1 MESLTIAS
9 ELAKFSEWVIDVY
22 KLLPPAVSAA
32 FFFFFAL
39 VIFLGL
45 LKMLH

>member
-1 MESLTIAS
+1 MDTVTIAS
-9 ELAKFSEWVIDVY
+9 ELAKFSEWVIGVY

-39 VIFLGL
+39 AVFFGL

>member
-1 MESLTIAS
+1 METATIAT
-9 ELAKFSEWVIDVY
+9 ELAKFSEWVVSVY
-22 KLLPPAVSAA
+22 QLLPSAVSAA

-39 VIFLGL
+39 AVFFGL

>member
-1 MESLTIAS
+1 MDTVSIAS
-9 ELAKFSEWVIDVY
+9 ELAKFSEWVIGVY
-22 KLLPPAVSAA
+22 QLLPPAVSAA

-39 VIFLGL
+39 AVFFGL

>member
-1 MESLTIAS
+1 MDTVTIAS
-9 ELAKFSEWVIDVY
+9 ELAKFSDWVIGVY
-22 KLLPPAVSAA
+22 QLLPPAVSAA

-39 VIFLGL
+39 AVFFGL